1 MSSKER
7 IELFTLE
14 DHSSLFCAADSPP
27 GREEW
32 EAIEMIGAVLCDLFY
47 SLYYRPVSACYAHVN
62 GDFPRSFAFETY
74 YPSDFQTAGRLREF
88 FNVLSVVSDE
98 LPVSGIVVSKEHQ
111 VVSAARFS
119 DYVDLV
125 VFFLGSVEP
134 SNGQCYTLRAF
145 PEDIRHLVNLTDAA
159 RYGKKNR
166 GPFLLFPPPL
176 DNAGQTRALS
186 RAGGAKSTRAARGL
200 IQIVCLGP

>member
-7 IELFTLE
+7 IELFMLE
-14 DHSSLFCAADSPP
+14 DHSSLFCAEDSPP

-47 SLYYRPVSACYAHVN
+47 SLYHRPVSACYAHVN
-62 GDFPRSFAFETY
+62 GNLPRSFAFGTY
-74 YPSDFQTAGRLREF
+74 HPNDFQTAGHLREF
-88 FNVLSVVSDE
+88 FNVLSMVSDE

-125 VFFLGSVEP
+125 SFFLGSVEP
-134 SNGQCYTLRAF
+134 PNGQLYTLRAL

-159 RYGKKNR
+159 RYGKKTED
-166 GPFLLFPPPL
+166 PFYSFRLH
-176 DNAGQTRALS
+176 
-186 RAGGAKSTRAARGL
+186 
-200 IQIVCLGP
+200 